1 MKTLLLS
8 AAMITFASSVFASNP
23 MNIGKHLSQEETEI
37 IESTVFNFDSNG
49 RVESMTDDDFSI
61 TIDYTNL
68 SKGDVTLVY
77 VDKFDSEKSTTVV
90 TLCDIGMMSAELD
103 FDLME

>member
-8 AAMITFASSVFASNP
+8 AAMIAFASPIFASNP
-23 MNIGKHLSQEETEI
+23 ISIEKHLSQEEAEL
-37 IESTVFNFDSNG
+37 IETAMFNFDSNG
-49 RVESMTDDDFSI
+49 RVESMNDDDFSI

-77 VDKFDSEKSTTVV
+77 VDKFDSEKNTTIV
-90 TLCDIGMMSAELD
+90 TLTDIGMMSAEFD